1 VGERILITGAA
12 GFIGS
17 HLTEAVATT
26 GARVRALVHY
36 NSRNHWGWLEQL
48 PADLRANVE
57 VVSGDI
63 TDAFFVRSA
72 VAGCDAVYHLAAE
85 IAIPYSYVAP
95 ASYVACNVGGTLNI
109 LQACKD
115 EGVRRLVHTSTSETY
130 GSAQYVPID
139 ERHPLVAQSPYAASK
154 IGADKLVE
162 SYVRTYG
169 LPAATIRPFN
179 TFGPR
184 QSARA
189 IIPTIITQALSG
201 ASEIHV
207 GSLSPVR
214 DLTFVAD
221 TAAGFMAIMGSDACV
236 GQVTN
241 IGRGSGITIGDLAA
255 TILRLCESDARLV
268 SDQERVRPAE
278 SEVLELVCD
287 ASLAAERCGWRPS
300 VGLEE
305 GLARTI
311 AWFRSNAG
319 SYKAGLYNV

>member
-1 VGERILITGAA
+1 MGDRILITGAA

-17 HLTEAVATT
+17 HLTEAVVRA
-26 GARVRALVHY
+26 GSQVRALVHY
-36 NSRNHWGWLEQL
+36 NSRNHWGWLEQSPPDVL
-48 PADLRANVE
+48 AGVE
-57 VVSGDI
+57 IVAGDI
-63 TDAFFVRSA
+63 TDAFFVRRA
-72 VAGCDAVYHLAAE
+72 VSGCDAVYHLAAQ

-95 ASYVACNVGGTLNI
+95 ASYVACNTVGTLNV
-109 LQACKD
+109 LQACRE

-162 SYVRTYG
+162 SYVRSYR
-169 LPAATIRPFN
+169 LAAATIRPFN

-201 ASEIHV
+201 AAEIRI
-207 GSLSPVR
+207 GSLTPLR
-214 DLTFVAD
+214 DLTFVED
-221 TAAGFMAIMGSDACV
+221 TVAGFMAVMRSDACV

-241 IGRGSGITIGDLAA
+241 IGRGEAISIGDLAA
-255 TILRLCESDARLV
+255 TVLRLCQSDARVV
-268 SDQERVRPAE
+268 SDETRLRPAD
-278 SEVLELVCD
+278 SEVVELVCD
-287 ASLAAERCGWRPS
+287 ASLAAERCGWRPL
-300 VGLEE
+300 VGLEA
-305 GLARTI
+305 GIARTI
-311 AWFRSNAG
+311 EWFRTHAG